1 MKIEYWPLEK
11 IIPYEKNSKLHDD
24 AAILAS
30 IRDFKPDQPIVVD
43 ADGVIIKGHGRL
55 AAAKSLGL
63 KDFPVI
69 VRTDLTPAQVKAA
82 RIADN
87 ACNKPG
93 WDQELLK
100 LELAEIPEI
109 DLTIYGLD
117 VDLITGTEADSVLP
131 KGSLADRFLIPPFSV
146 FNAREGW
153 WQDRKKTWLAI
164 GIKSELGRGG
174 NPEQAQDQS
183 PAKNQH
189 IDKLAGRERERERES
204 HPSRIKAN

>member
-1 MKIEYWPLEK
+1 MKIEYWPLER
-11 IIPYEKNSKLHDD
+11 ILPYPKNAKTHND
-24 AAILAS
+24 AAIQAS

-43 ADGVIIKGHGRL
+43 GAGVIIKGHGRL

-87 ACNKPG
+87 SCNKPG

-117 VDLITGTEADSVLP
+117 V
-131 KGSLADRFLIPPFSV
+131 
-146 FNAREGW
+146 EGL
-153 WQDRKKTWLAI
+153 KI
-164 GIKSELGRGG
+164 F
-174 NPEQAQDQS
+174 NPETIDPPKLPDGDRAPFRQMTFTVHDDQFFEIEQAIKT
-183 PAKNQH
+183 AKEQGGGKSDVNENSNGNALSFICDSFNGAQN
-189 IDKLAGRERERERES
+189 G
-204 HPSRIKAN
+204 